1 MPHRCIALILNRF
14 NPLALSF
21 FHVVPSSNASNYSP
35 PRLKPVPST
44 YAIHPITL
52 PPTDRYHFIVAHPTP
67 ISPEAGAIPLPTF
80 SARMKRPFSSVGLS
94 IRRAILRSK
103 EGWYRLTAGMEV
115 HELWNQFK
123 IEAGES
129 SRLYRQDVSARSG
142 PVVRSWT
149 RPFRVFG
156 YLFTSLLQKLSPARR
171 VFFLLTIAV
180 ALMSILHV
188 HFLIFTQGVEFAIA
202 FGGLLILLALILGD
216 HVSMQRDI
224 EIAREIQRWL
234 VPRRPPNVP
243 GIDVAFSTR
252 PAKTVGGDYY
262 DAFLRPGEGP
272 LLIAVADVSGKSVPA
287 AMMMATFQASLRA
300 LANSTNSLSELV
312 AGLNRQACAH
322 SQNGRFTT
330 AFLAE
335 LNPET
340 GDLTYLCAGHN
351 PPILRRADG
360 AIERL
365 KSENMPLGIELTEK
379 YATGFTRIEP
389 QDVLI
394 IYTDGVTEA
403 RDEDSSAFGDKR
415 LLSIAENT
423 GNERAAMTLSNIMRI
438 LDDFVG
444 AAPQHDDITCMVVR
458 RT

>member
-1 MPHRCIALILNRF
+1 LHSLFAGIKRRW
-14 NPLALSF
+14 
-21 FHVVPSSNASNYSP
+21 SSA
-35 PRLKPVPST
+35 
-44 YAIHPITL
+44 
-52 PPTDRYHFIVAHPTP
+52 
-67 ISPEAGAIPLPTF
+67 
-80 SARMKRPFSSVGLS
+80 GLS
-94 IRRAILRSK
+94 IRRAIIRSQ
-103 EGWYRLTAGMEV
+103 EGWHRLTAGMEV
-115 HELWNQFK
+115 AELWSQFK

-129 SRLYRQDVSARSG
+129 SRLYRQDVAARHN

-156 YLFTSLLQKLSPARR
+156 YLFSSVVQKLSPARR
-171 VFFLLTIAV
+171 VFFLLTVAV
-180 ALMSILHV
+180 ALMAILHI
-188 HFLIFTQGVEFAIA
+188 HFLIFTQGVEFVIA
-202 FGGLLILLALILGD
+202 FGGLLVLLALVLGD

-262 DAFLRPGEGP
+262 DAFLREGDGP

-287 AMMMATFQASLRA
+287 AMMMATFQASLRT
-300 LANSTNSLSELV
+300 LASSTSSLSELV
-312 AGLNRQACAH
+312 AALNRQVCTH

-335 LNPET
+335 LNPNT
-340 GDLTYLCAGHN
+340 GDLAFLCAGHN
-351 PPILRRADG
+351 PPILRRANGD
-360 AIERL
+360 IERL
-365 KSENMPLGIELTEK
+365 KSDNMPFGIELTEI
-379 YATGFTRIEP
+379 YATGLTRLNP
-389 QDVLI
+389 QDLLI

-403 RDEDSSAFGDKR
+403 WNEDHSSFGDAR
-415 LLSIAENT
+415 LLSIAETT
-423 GNERAAMTLSNIMRI
+423 GDERAAMTLSNIMRN

-444 AAPQHDDITCMVVR
+444 AAPQHDDITCMVIR

>member
-1 MPHRCIALILNRF
+1 MH
-14 NPLALSF
+14 
-21 FHVVPSSNASNYSP
+21 
-35 PRLKPVPST
+35 ST
-44 YAIHPITL
+44 FAKL
-52 PPTDRYHFIVAHPTP
+52 R
-67 ISPEAGAIPLPTF
+67 
-80 SARMKRPFSSVGLS
+80 RPFSAAGLS
-94 IRRAILRSK
+94 IRRAFIRSQA
-103 EGWYRLTAGMEV
+103 GWYRLTAGMEV
-115 HELWNQFK
+115 NELWTQFK

-129 SRLYRQDVSARSG
+129 SRLYRQDVRARTG
-142 PVVRSWT
+142 PVVRPWT

-156 YLFTSLLQKLSPARR
+156 YLFSSVLQKLSPARR
-171 VFFLLTIAV
+171 IFLLLTV
-180 ALMSILHV
+180 VLALLAILNV
-188 HFLIFTQGVEFAIA
+188 HYLVFTRGIEFLIA
-202 FGGLLILLALILGD
+202 FGGLLILLALVLGD

-262 DAFLRPGEGP
+262 DAFLRPGDGP

-300 LANSTNSLSELV
+300 LANSANSLAELV
-312 AGLNRQACAH
+312 DGLNRQACAH

-330 AFLAE
+330 AFVAE
-335 LNPET
+335 LNPNT
-340 GDLTYLCAGHN
+340 GDLSYLCAGHN

-379 YATGFTRIEP
+379 YAAGYTRLDL
-389 QDVLI
+389 QDLLI

-403 RDEDSSAFGDKR
+403 RDEDSSTFGDAR
-415 LLSIAENT
+415 LLSIAET
-423 GNERAAMTLSNIMRI
+423 SGTERSAMTLSKIMRD
-438 LDDFVG
+438 LDEFVG

-458 RT
+458 RA